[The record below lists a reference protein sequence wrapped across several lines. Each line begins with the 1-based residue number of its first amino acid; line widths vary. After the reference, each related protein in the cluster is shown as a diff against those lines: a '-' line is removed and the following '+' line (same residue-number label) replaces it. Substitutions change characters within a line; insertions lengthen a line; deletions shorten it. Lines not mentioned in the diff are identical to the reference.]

1 MHVRNTV
8 PGALK
13 SRYVGT
19 SNGLTT
25 YTQPKVRILSKEQLA
40 KATGQLEKLMKS
52 KGWNELHI
60 LIYKD

>member
-1 MHVRNTV
+1 MRNTV

-25 YTQPKVRILSKEQLA
+25 YTQPKVRILSKE
-40 KATGQLEKLMKS
+40 
-52 KGWNELHI
+52 
-60 LIYKD
+60 

>member
-40 KATGQLEKLMKS
+40 KATGQLE
-52 KGWNELHI
+52 N
-60 LIYKD
+60 